1 MFLMELAKAADEL
14 AVFDEAVPSLAD
26 EGCADQAG
34 GVCWE
39 GEKDLKEDI
48 IWQLV

>member
-1 MFLMELAKAADEL
+1 MELAKAADEL
-14 AVFDEAVPSLAD
+14 AVFDKVVPPLAD

-39 GEKDLKEDI
+39 GEKYLNEDI
-48 IWQLV
+48 IWQIAW